1 MVQFIGT
8 SVTLFIAM
16 LGSMEFGR
24 WLRRKRV
31 ENKADIV
38 ESGAV
43 EGVVF
48 AVLGL
53 LIAFTFNTTA
63 SRFDDSR
70 RLIVEQANAL
80 GTAWLR
86 VDLLPQSDRG
96 PIRRGMRDWVKLS
109 LDFLPSLTERDSA
122 PFSEHLK
129 EAQRLQ
135 DQTWK
140 AAVAAV
146 DRNPKPQY
154 ALLVLAPIND
164 WIDLS
169 TTRLE
174 INKRDLPPV
183 VMPTLI
189 FLSLLGA
196 MLAGFAM
203 GGTRSRSP
211 LHMLAFAAAIAF
223 CLYVVI
229 DLNHPRA
236 GLIRVDA
243 ADEAMRQLY
252 ASMTADTQA
261 PATQM
266 EAP

>member
-80 GTAWLR
+80 GTAW
-86 VDLLPQSDRG
+86 
-96 PIRRGMRDWVKLS
+96 
-109 LDFLPSLTERDSA
+109 TERDSA